1 MVGISHAELFL
12 SPFAHLHNFFGAFFF
27 SCCSEAIFVYR
38 AFAGLIS
45 LEPTP
50 PLRSSTELIT
60 HGERE
65 ENLHLPRERE
75 RITADV

>member
-1 MVGISHAELFL
+1 M
-12 SPFAHLHNFFGAFFF
+12 
-27 SCCSEAIFVYR
+27 YR

-75 RITADV
+75 RG

>member
-1 MVGISHAELFL
+1 M
-12 SPFAHLHNFFGAFFF
+12 
-27 SCCSEAIFVYR
+27 YR

-75 RITADV
+75 DNGGCLNDGWGNVFGLPY